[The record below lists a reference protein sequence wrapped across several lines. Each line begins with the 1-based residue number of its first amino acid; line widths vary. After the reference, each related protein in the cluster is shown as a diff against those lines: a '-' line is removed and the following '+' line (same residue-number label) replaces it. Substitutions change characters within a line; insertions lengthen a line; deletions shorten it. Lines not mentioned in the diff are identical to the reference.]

1 MIDNEISCEQF
12 SLVMTEPPDIRY
24 DRDSEFGRA
33 LSHSYH
39 LLPRVIPMTV
49 HLDLVNCFV

>member
-1 MIDNEISCEQF
+1 MIANEISRGQF

-24 DRDSEFGRA
+24 DRDSEFGFV

>member
-1 MIDNEISCEQF
+1 MINNEIGCEQF
-12 SLVMTEPPDIRY
+12 SLVMTEPPDIWY
-24 DRDSEFGRA
+24 DRDSVIGYA
-33 LSHSYH
+33 AIHSYH

>member
-24 DRDSEFGRA
+24 DRDSVIRHA
-33 LSHSYH
+33 AIHSYH
-39 LLPRVIPMTV
+39 LLPCVIPMTV
-49 HLDLVNCFV
+49 HLDLF